1 MKLSIIKTTMTAIA
15 LTRFVAGPVAAE
27 GEHVAPMKQ
36 LAGSKVAGW
45 AASPVVI
52 AAINAQNT
60 KHASLAQGD
69 VDKMDKTWRAE
80 VKSGGGA
87 MTKSVLGNALSGY
100 LKKVKAI
107 PRASIPDL
115 VMDNKGLNVGQSDVT
130 SDYWQGL
137 CAAENRRDRPDSD
150 LNYEFSYSIWL
161 AEVFGYSKSWA
172 RAARIAPDMPAL
184 CA

>member
-15 LTRFVAGPVAAE
+15 LTTFVAEPIAAE

-87 MTKSVLGNALSGY
+87 TTKSVLGNELSGY
-100 LKKVKAI
+100 LRKVKGD
-107 PRASIPDL
+107 S
-115 VMDNKGLNVGQSDVT
+115 KGLYTEIFV
-130 SDYWQGL
+130 
-137 CAAENRRDRPDSD
+137 
-150 LNYEFSYSIWL
+150 L

>member
-1 MKLSIIKTTMTAIA
+1 VHGFLGVGVEHTEETPMKLSIIKTTMTAIA
-15 LTRFVAGPVAAE
+15 LTTFVAEPIAAE

-87 MTKSVLGNALSGY
+87 TTKSVLGNELSGY
-100 LKKVKAI
+100 LKKVKGD
-107 PRASIPDL
+107 S
-115 VMDNKGLNVGQSDVT
+115 KGLYTEIFV
-130 SDYWQGL
+130 
-137 CAAENRRDRPDSD
+137 
-150 LNYEFSYSIWL
+150 L

>member
-1 MKLSIIKTTMTAIA
+1 MK
-15 LTRFVAGPVAAE
+15 E
-27 GEHVAPMKQ
+27 

-87 MTKSVLGNALSGY
+87 ITKSVLGNALSGY
-100 LKKVKAI
+100 LKKVKGD
-107 PRASIPDL
+107 S
-115 VMDNKGLNVGQSDVT
+115 KGLYTEIFV
-130 SDYWQGL
+130 
-137 CAAENRRDRPDSD
+137 
-150 LNYEFSYSIWL
+150 L

>member
-1 MKLSIIKTTMTAIA
+1 MKLLIIKTTMTAIA

-60 KHASLAQGD
+60 KHASLAQDD
-69 VDKMDKTWRAE
+69 VDKMDKTWLAE

-87 MTKSVLGNALSGY
+87 MTQSVLGNALSGY
-100 LKKVKAI
+100 LKKVKGD
-107 PRASIPDL
+107 S
-115 VMDNKGLNVGQSDVT
+115 KGLNVGQSDVT

-150 LNYEFSYSIWL
+150 LNYESSYSIWL

-172 RAARIAPDMPAL
+172 RAARIAPDIPAL